1 MMRLLIPAL
10 LLSLLTACAPEPRL
24 AIIETGDPILTY
36 DFETTSLAPLSLNGD
51 QALFRPLAGE
61 LEAAVVADRGYI
73 WYLTGATYTDT
84 AVSVTVRQT
93 EGQVDGQ
100 GFGLL
105 CRADDMG
112 NGYYFVIAASGHAA
126 VLKATPDE
134 PDPVPLQR
142 WGAFDAVRE
151 GREAVNELTA
161 ICAGDH
167 LRFLVNNQ
175 IIADLR
181 DPDFSEGQ
189 VGVVLGAT
197 AETLWLR
204 FDDLALS
211 EAVLGDD

>member
-1 MMRLLIPAL
+1 MRRLLFL
-10 LLSLLTACAPEPRL
+10 LFPLLLTACAGGPRL
-24 AIIETGDPILTY
+24 TPIEPGESLITY
-36 DFETTSLAPLSLNGD
+36 DFAATSLLPLSLNGE
-51 QALFRPLAGE
+51 QAMFRPLEGE
-61 LEAAVVADRGYI
+61 LEAAVIADRGYI
-73 WYLTGATYTDT
+73 WYLTGEPYTDT
-84 AVSVTVRQT
+84 VVSVKVRQT
-93 EGQVDGQ
+93 EGQVEGQ
-100 GFGLL
+100 GFGLI

-126 VLKATPDE
+126 VLKATPDN

-142 WGAFDAVRE
+142 WGAFEAVRE

-167 LRFLVNNQ
+167 LRFIVNGQ

-181 DPDFSEGQ
+181 DPAYTQGQ

-204 FDDLALS
+204 FDDLDVR
-211 EAVLGDD
+211 EASIAPA

>member
-1 MMRLLIPAL
+1 MRLFILW
-10 LLSLLTACAPEPRL
+10 LSLGLLTACAPEPRL
-24 AIIETGDPILTY
+24 SVIETGDPIIAY
-36 DFETTSLAPLSLNGD
+36 DFESTVLPPLSVNGD

-61 LEAAVVADRGYI
+61 LEAAVIADRGYI
-73 WYLTGATYTDT
+73 WYLTGAAYTDT

-93 EGQVDGQ
+93 KGQVDGQ

-134 PDPVPLQR
+134 PDPMPLQR
-142 WGAFDAVRE
+142 WGAFEAVRE

-189 VGVVLGAT
+189 VGVLLGAT

-204 FDDLALS
+204 FDDLAVM
-211 EAVLGDD
+211 EAVIRD